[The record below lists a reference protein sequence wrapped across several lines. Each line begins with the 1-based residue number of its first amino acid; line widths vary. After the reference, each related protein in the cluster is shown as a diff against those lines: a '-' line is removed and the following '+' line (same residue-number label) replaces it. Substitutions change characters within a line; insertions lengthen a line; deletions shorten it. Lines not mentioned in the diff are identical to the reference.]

1 MVRTREGKVPA
12 RGQAV
17 ELLLLL
23 QPAQAMVRTREGKV
37 PARGQAV
44 PARGQAVELLLLL
57 QPEGV
62 WRMQGAQAKD
72 HHPTAQ

>member
-1 MVRTREGKVPA
+1 MVRTREAKVPA

-17 ELLLLL
+17 E
-23 QPAQAMVRTREGKV
+23 
-37 PARGQAV
+37 
-44 PARGQAVELLLLL
+44 LL

>member
-1 MVRTREGKVPA
+1 MVRTREEK
-12 RGQAV
+12 
-17 ELLLLL
+17 
-23 QPAQAMVRTREGKV
+23 
-37 PARGQAV
+37 V

>member
-44 PARGQAVELLLLL
+44 ELL

>member
-1 MVRTREGKVPA
+1 
-12 RGQAV
+12 
-17 ELLLLL
+17 
-23 QPAQAMVRTREGKV
+23 MVRTREGKV

-44 PARGQAVELLLLL
+44 PARGQAVELL

>member
-1 MVRTREGKVPA
+1 MVCTRQGKAPA

-23 QPAQAMVRTREGKV
+23 QPAQAMVRTRAGK
-37 PARGQAV
+37 V

>member
-23 QPAQAMVRTREGKV
+23 QPAQPMVRTREGKV

-44 PARGQAVELLLLL
+44 PARGQAVELLLLT
-57 QPEGV
+57 
-62 WRMQGAQAKD
+62 
-72 HHPTAQ
+72 HT

>member
-23 QPAQAMVRTREGKV
+23 QP
-37 PARGQAV
+37 
-44 PARGQAVELLLLL
+44 
-57 QPEGV
+57 EGV
-62 WRMQGAQAKD
+62 CRMQGAQAKD

>member
-23 QPAQAMVRTREGKV
+23 QPAQAMVRTRAGK
-37 PARGQAV
+37 V
-44 PARGQAVELLLLL
+44 PARGQAVELLH
-57 QPEGV
+57 PEGV

>member
-1 MVRTREGKVPA
+1 MCTRQGKAPA
-12 RGQAV
+12 RGRLVV

-23 QPAQAMVRTREGKV
+23 QPAQAMVRTRAGKV
-37 PARGQAV
+37 PV
-44 PARGQAVELLLLL
+44 RGQAVELL